1 MKNIFTYIVLMILL
15 FGMSNMACHA
25 NTIVETF
32 DWNDNTT
39 QGWTS
44 DESWTHLSSP
54 GSGGVDDSGY
64 LRIDMDATAAFPPE
78 GWYSL
83 ASADAS
89 SLFAGTWQSDMWVE
103 FDFWAE
109 DVEPEYVQVRWAGED
124 GTVWQNTVFDSDE
137 TSMELDTW
145 TGLSSASFS
154 DYANWDYGG
163 GTQEDF
169 VNDLSSIDWIGV
181 YIWRNAGGAQSY
193 GIDDFN
199 LMVPEPSEYVM
210 IFVASLC
217 VVMAVRRK
225 KLECVNV

>member
-1 MKNIFTYIVLMILL
+1 
-15 FGMSNMACHA
+15 
-25 NTIVETF
+25 
-32 DWNDNTT
+32 
-39 QGWTS
+39 
-44 DESWTHLSSP
+44 
-54 GSGGVDDSGY
+54 
-64 LRIDMDATAAFPPE
+64 MDATSSFPPD

-83 ASADAS
+83 ATAPAS

-109 DVEPEYVQVRWAGED
+109 DVEPEYVQVRWAGDD

-137 TSMELDTW
+137 SSMDVGTW

-181 YIWRNAGGAQSY
+181 YIWRNGGGAQSY

-217 VVMAVRRK
+217 IIMALRRK
-225 KLECVNV
+225 QKEYVGA